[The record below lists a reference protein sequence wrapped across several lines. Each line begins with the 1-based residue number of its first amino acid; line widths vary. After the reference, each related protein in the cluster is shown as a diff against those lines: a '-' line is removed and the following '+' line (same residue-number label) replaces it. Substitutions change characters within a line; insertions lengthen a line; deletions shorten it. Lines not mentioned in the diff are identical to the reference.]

1 MRNGTAPP
9 RPRSIDRMDRD
20 AVLLHQVHP
29 LKLSADISASLIS
42 NILLWRHRLGAG
54 LAVRLLVPMAGS
66 GAVLTMCDVESLRE
80 TEAGRYVLEHM
91 PSEAT
96 AVRLAGDAVMALG
109 AWRRSPNMMVAGL
122 LIVAVGWSH
131 GAWGGEAQGRR
142 LGDLVEEPSIWERA
156 E

>member
-1 MRNGTAPP
+1 MLNGILPA
-9 RPRSIDRMDRD
+9 RPGSIEGMDRD

-42 NILLWRHRLGAG
+42 NVLLWRHRLGAG

-66 GAVLTMCDVESLRE
+66 GAVLTMCDVESLRD

-91 PSEAT
+91 PSEAM

-109 AWRRSPNMMVAGL
+109 AWRRSLNMMAAGL

-131 GAWGGEAQGRR
+131 GAWGAGAQGRR
-142 LGDLVEEPSIWERA
+142 KGLVEEPSIWEQA

>member
-1 MRNGTAPP
+1 
-9 RPRSIDRMDRD
+9 MDRD

-42 NILLWRHRLGAG
+42 NALLWRHRLGAG

-91 PSEAT
+91 PSEAM

-109 AWRRSPNMMVAGL
+109 AWRRSPDMMIAGL

-131 GAWGGEAQGRR
+131 GAWGSEAQAQRR
-142 LGDLVEEPSIWERA
+142 GLVEEPSIWERV

>member
-1 MRNGTAPP
+1 MLNGILPA
-9 RPRSIDRMDRD
+9 RPGSIEGMDRD

-42 NILLWRHRLGAG
+42 NVLLCRHRLGAG

-66 GAVLTMCDVESLRE
+66 GAVLTMCDVESLRD

-91 PSEAT
+91 PSEAM

-109 AWRRSPNMMVAGL
+109 AWRRSLNMMAAGL

-131 GAWGGEAQGRR
+131 GAWGAEAQGRR
-142 LGDLVEEPSIWERA
+142 KGLVEEPSIWEQA